1 MKDTTSNYYVFMD
14 NITGGV
20 SAPVIAAS
28 IVFALMGLIL
38 VTLLNIQ
45 KGIRENPN
53 TANKF
58 RWQDFGMDS
67 LIRVFISFIITMIVI
82 FVSIRFSNE
91 IFGTPVT
98 MIFSFGIGLGIDK
111 ATILITRYASKK
123 KSKTD

>member
-1 MKDTTSNYYVFMD
+1 MTDSTSNYHVFMD

-28 IVFALMGLIL
+28 IVFALLGLLLI
-38 VTLLNIQ
+38 TLLNIQ

-53 TANKF
+53 TASRF
-58 RWQDFGMDS
+58 RWQDFGVDS
-67 LIRVFISFIITMIVI
+67 LIRVLISLIVTMIVI

-98 MIFSFGIGLGIDK
+98 MIFSFFIGLGIDK
-111 ATILITRYASKK
+111 ATIAITRYATKSKK
-123 KSKTD
+123 KG

>member
-1 MKDTTSNYYVFMD
+1 MNDNTSGYYEFMQ

-53 TANKF
+53 TASKF

-67 LIRVFISFIITMIVI
+67 FIRVFISFIITMIVI

-111 ATILITRYASKK
+111 ATILITRYATKK
-123 KSKTD
+123 KIVG

>member
-1 MKDTTSNYYVFMD
+1 MNDSTSNYSLFID

-20 SAPVIAAS
+20 SVPVLWAS
-28 IVFALMGLIL
+28 IFFALLGLLL

-53 TANKF
+53 TADKF
-58 RWQDFGMDS
+58 NWKDFGLDS
-67 LIRVFISFIITMIVI
+67 LIRVIISFVITMIVI
-82 FVSIRFSNE
+82 FVSVRFSNE

-111 ATILITRYASKK
+111 ATIAITKYATKGKK
-123 KSKTD
+123 NS